1 MKHQKYKLVFLSLL
15 VVFTITTLNTSNIT
29 SASSSMTETI
39 NDKVIDNIELI
50 TNNQDDCSYNPKK
63 AKRLHDGRIAKI
75 QIYNPSATK
84 VSVKLYHPDGD
95 GGVFASWSIAA
106 NKRTFLAQDGGN
118 INIGSDWGIQ
128 VEDSCVYI
136 IKKAASYQDGVWT
149 INTSNLE

>member
-1 MKHQKYKLVFLSLL
+1 MKNQKYKLLFLSLL
-15 VVFTITTLNTSNIT
+15 IVFTITILNTGNIT
-29 SASSSMTETI
+29 LASNNLEF
-39 NDKVIDNIELI
+39 V
-50 TNNQDDCSYNPKK
+50 NNQDDCTYNPKK

-84 VSVKLYHPDGD
+84 VDVKLYHPDGD
-95 GGVFASWSIAA
+95 GGVFASWSIGA

-149 INTSNLE
+149 VNTSNLE